1 MKDRLKQVRETLGLK
16 QREIADRLGVT
27 VSAYGAWESGRDN
40 IPDAR
45 LYMLCQE
52 FGISRNW
59 LETGDGDMFGDN
71 QNMKDR
77 LKIAR
82 LALGLKQREIA
93 EKLGVSTGRVG
104 SWECGESMSGQARL
118 YQFCNE
124 FKINRAWIETGE
136 GEMFVHEVKEVPSFE
151 DEMYE
156 MYLQLSPEKQ
166 EAWRRLAVRI
176 LVER

>member
-1 MKDRLKQVRETLGLK
+1 MKDRLKQLRKALDLSQRDLAKRLEIKPGTIGPWETGK
-16 QREIADRLGVT
+16 EK
-27 VSAYGAWESGRDN
+27 
-40 IPDAR
+40 IPKAR
-45 LYMLCQE
+45 IYQICKE
-52 FGISRNW
+52 FNVNRTW
-59 LETGDGDMFGDN
+59 LETGEGEMFGED
-71 QNMKDR
+71 QSIHDR

-104 SWECGESMSGQARL
+104 SWESGYDEPGQARL